1 MLQSFAGR
9 SHGRVRFVELNVKP
23 FSEEE
28 DKAVEAGVEPMRL
41 TEGGDPLYFGIVGA
55 NGVDDRRV
63 IPFLDPQREAF
74 LEYEIT
80 RLIYELENPDPTRVA
95 LITALPIDPA
105 APAMPGAPPAPQA
118 YFSQELGRLMQ
129 VTKLAPDFTSIPDAD
144 VLVLI
149 HPFPLTPQQT
159 YAVDQWVMAHGRAFI
174 ALDPASLSAQAGPG
188 GFDPL
193 NPVAPAPLTSNL
205 ATLLSAWGV
214 QMSQDVVMDMD
225 GALPVNAQN
234 ESGQTVAAPQPLY
247 FHVAPENMD
256 RDDLM
261 TAGLQRG
268 LNFALAGVL
277 RASEREGVTAT
288 ALARTSENT
297 MRMPP
302 ERALTRPSPFDL
314 MREWQGGEGGKET
327 IALRLSGPLSSAF
340 PGGPP
345 PGVTGSAP
353 ALRRSIH
360 PAQVVI
366 VSDSDFLAD
375 ELYVGQDGAPA
386 MDNAAFALNA
396 IDVLGGS
403 DALVSLR
410 SRAPALRRMT
420 RLDDMERDAQ
430 RRIEAEQERL
440 QSDLQQTEA
449 RLANLQAH
457 GQGSGYFSGNLGAEL
472 NDEERQEIEQFRA
485 KVKETRGALR
495 GLQRNLRGDIER
507 LEALLVFIN
516 LWLAPILVA
525 GAGVYVFWRRNR
537 RTRPGGPS

>member
-1 MLQSFAGR
+1 
-9 SHGRVRFVELNVKP
+9 
-23 FSEEE
+23 
-28 DKAVEAGVEPMRL
+28 
-41 TEGGDPLYFGIVGA
+41 
-55 NGVDDRRV
+55 
-63 IPFLDPQREAF
+63 
-74 LEYEIT
+74 
-80 RLIYELENPDPTRVA
+80 
-95 LITALPIDPA
+95 
-105 APAMPGAPPAPQA
+105 
-118 YFSQELGRLMQ
+118 
-129 VTKLAPDFTSIPDAD
+129 
-144 VLVLI
+144 
-149 HPFPLTPQQT
+149 
-159 YAVDQWVMAHGRAFI
+159 
-174 ALDPASLSAQAGPG
+174 
-188 GFDPL
+188 
-193 NPVAPAPLTSNL
+193 
-205 ATLLSAWGV
+205 
-214 QMSQDVVMDMD
+214 
-225 GALPVNAQN
+225 
-234 ESGQTVAAPQPLY
+234 
-247 FHVAPENMD
+247 
-256 RDDLM
+256 
-261 TAGLQRG
+261 
-268 LNFALAGVL
+268 
-277 RASEREGVTAT
+277 
-288 ALARTSENT
+288 
-297 MRMPP
+297 
-302 ERALTRPSPFDL
+302 
-314 MREWQGGEGGKET
+314 
-327 IALRLSGPLSSAF
+327 
-340 PGGPP
+340 
-345 PGVTGSAP
+345 
-353 ALRRSIH
+353 LRRSIH